1 MKSTRYRTEFRFLQ
15 AFFYRCLAGLLIG
28 LAATGCQGASKK
40 MPLNQWAKENPNVS
54 IVRINATQQGY
65 NFHRPW
71 QQLPPKTRTAIGV
84 VIEGPRVLVTAS
96 IIANQRYIEL
106 EKIDS
111 GEKSSARLLQVD
123 YEANLALVEP
133 EDTSF
138 LKGMQPL
145 RIMSDAVQG
154 NSMTVWQVKPDGT
167 VVNGEARLTAVE
179 LVPYSYQNK
188 FLVYRFDGSLQ
199 FQFENI
205 TMPVIQNGQLAGL
218 VKRYDS
224 KRQTIDVI
232 PAPVIEHF
240 ITDAADGEYL
250 GFPKAGIRL
259 GETEDPQLRRYIGLP
274 DHIGGVYVEGVIQNS
289 AAEIAG
295 IRKGDVIF
303 RIAGYDV
310 DRRGNYRHPI
320 FDRVSLTHLIRCG
333 FFVGD
338 KITYQIFRSGK
349 ILSIDVMAE
358 HRSAKSFLVPPYI
371 MDKPPRYY
379 ILGGLVFQELSAS
392 YLREYGK
399 NWSAKAPTYL
409 VYYEN
414 NQDFL
419 ERDPRKKIVILTA
432 VLPTSYTIGYETLS
446 DLVVT
451 RINDQPVLSLDDIPE
466 KLKAPVNGFHK
477 IEFEQRPKCI
487 YLDPAELSGIDRQI
501 KQRYK
506 LNALKNLSP
515 Y

>member
-1 MKSTRYRTEFRFLQ
+1 MKSTRHRTEFRFLQ

-28 LAATGCQGASKK
+28 LTATGCQGVSKK
-40 MPLNQWAKENPNVS
+40 MPLNQWAKENPKVS

-71 QQLPPKTRTAIGV
+71 QQPAPKTRTAIGV

-111 GEKSSARLLQVD
+111 GEKSRARLLQVD

-154 NSMTVWQVKPDGT
+154 NSMAVWQVKPDGT

-240 ITDAADGEYL
+240 IADAADG
-250 GFPKAGIRL
+250 
-259 GETEDPQLRRYIGLP
+259 
-274 DHIGGVYVEGVIQNS
+274 
-289 AAEIAG
+289 
-295 IRKGDVIF
+295 
-303 RIAGYDV
+303 
-310 DRRGNYRHPI
+310 
-320 FDRVSLTHLIRCG
+320 
-333 FFVGD
+333 
-338 KITYQIFRSGK
+338 
-349 ILSIDVMAE
+349 
-358 HRSAKSFLVPPYI
+358 
-371 MDKPPRYY
+371 
-379 ILGGLVFQELSAS
+379 
-392 YLREYGK
+392 
-399 NWSAKAPTYL
+399 
-409 VYYEN
+409 
-414 NQDFL
+414 
-419 ERDPRKKIVILTA
+419 
-432 VLPTSYTIGYETLS
+432 
-446 DLVVT
+446 
-451 RINDQPVLSLDDIPE
+451 
-466 KLKAPVNGFHK
+466 
-477 IEFEQRPKCI
+477 
-487 YLDPAELSGIDRQI
+487 
-501 KQRYK
+501 
-506 LNALKNLSP
+506 
-515 Y
+515 